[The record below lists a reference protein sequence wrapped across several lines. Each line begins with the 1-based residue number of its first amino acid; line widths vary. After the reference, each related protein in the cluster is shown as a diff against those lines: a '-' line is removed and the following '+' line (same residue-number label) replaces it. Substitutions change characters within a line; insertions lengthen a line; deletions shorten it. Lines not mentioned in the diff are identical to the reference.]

1 MTGESHAV
9 FLAWPRGG
17 RREAPRLLVN
27 QVVSARPERSR
38 DRAGREMEGVPQS
51 PRRIARVRTRP
62 TPAAPRLARAPQL
75 CWRGDSTPGSCK
87 WPPGSRE
94 EGSLQP
100 SDGHFTLGRKTSS
113 SCQPCLLPLSGKLP
127 APRLVAAVTL
137 PATHTTILHIR
148 RCRVA
153 EISSRS

>member
-9 FLAWPRGG
+9 FPAWPRGG

-27 QVVSARPERSR
+27 PVVSARPERSR

-75 CWRGDSTPGSCK
+75 CTRVLQVAARELVAL
-87 WPPGSRE
+87 SRE

-113 SCQPCLLPLSGKLP
+113 SCPPCLLPLSGKLP

-137 PATHTTILHIR
+137 PATHTTILHTR